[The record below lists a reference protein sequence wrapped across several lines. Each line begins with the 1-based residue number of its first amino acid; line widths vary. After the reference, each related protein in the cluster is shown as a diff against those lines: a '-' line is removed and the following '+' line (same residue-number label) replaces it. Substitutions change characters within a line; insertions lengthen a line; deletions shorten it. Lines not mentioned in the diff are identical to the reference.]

1 MWRKGSNTVDTA
13 TSRRRLLQR
22 LSQQEG
28 ATRVIEAMGRVPR
41 EAFIPTPLRHMAYD
55 DVPLPIGHDQTISQ
69 PNIVVMMTSA
79 LDLKPSDK
87 VLEVGTGSGY
97 QAAIL
102 AELAWRVITVE
113 RVPALARS
121 ARALLASLGYGARID
136 VRQADDALGCPQ
148 EAPFDAILVTAGS
161 PKLPRALLDQMAPG
175 GRLVIPVGSRLEQDM
190 LHVLLTGDTFSIRSL
205 GPCRFVPLVGPEAW
219 QASAQGEELWEE
231 S

>member
-1 MWRKGSNTVDTA
+1 MWRKDSKTADPA
-13 TSRRRLLQR
+13 TSRERLLQR
-22 LSQQEG
+22 LRQHDG
-28 ATRVIEAMGRVPR
+28 ATRVVEAMGRVPR
-41 EAFIPTPLRHMAYD
+41 EAFVPAPLRHKAYE

-69 PNIVVMMTSA
+69 PYIIVMMTAA
-79 LDLKPSDK
+79 LDLKPTDK

-102 AELAWRVITVE
+102 AELASRVVTVE

-121 ARALLASLGYGARID
+121 AQALLASLGYGARID

-161 PKLPRALLDQMAPG
+161 PKLPRTLLDQLAPG
-175 GRLVIPVGSRLEQDM
+175 GRLVIPVGSRLEQNL
-190 LHVLLTGDTFSIRSL
+190 LHVLRTDDTFSIRSL

-219 QASAQGEELWEE
+219 QAPAQGEKSWEE
-231 S
+231 P

>member
-1 MWRKGSNTVDTA
+1 
-13 TSRRRLLQR
+13 
-22 LSQQEG
+22 
-28 ATRVIEAMGRVPR
+28 MGRVPR